1 VTVTRKPQR
10 RPARSR
16 FTIRGRWLL
25 GGYADGWQQRP
36 YIETRIADGQVFL
49 AGEDLDM
56 GGPTCPLRLDTDGHI
71 AVWGINTTF
80 APRASD
86 MKRIKRIGGF
96 FA

>member
-1 VTVTRKPQR
+1 MVKRRHQR
-10 RPARSR
+10 VISPSVY
-16 FTIRGRWLL
+16 TIKGGWYL
-25 GGYADGWQQRP
+25 GGYPDGWQQRP
-36 YIETRIADGQVFL
+36 YIEVRIIGGAVYL

-56 GGPTCPLRLDTDGHI
+56 GGPTCQLRLNTDGHI

-86 MKRIKRIGGF
+86 MKRIKQIGGI

>member
-1 VTVTRKPQR
+1 MTITRKHQR

-49 AGEDLDM
+49 AGEDADM
-56 GGPTCPLRLDTDGHI
+56 GGPTCPLVLDADGQFS
-71 AVWGINTTF
+71 VWGLNTTF
-80 APRASD
+80 VPRAFD
-86 MKRIKRIGGF
+86 VKRVRRFGGRF
-96 FA
+96 E